1 MVENRFDQTICA
13 QASASGPG
21 AVSIIRISGPDT
33 FGILDSVFKPAKG
46 EGMASRPGYRMVYG
60 AITNPASQE
69 VIDEVLVAV
78 FKTPHSYTGENSAEI
93 YCHGSDYIVSTIQK
107 LLITNGARMAAPGEF
122 TQRAFLNGKM
132 DLTQAE
138 AVADL
143 ISSESKAAHDVAL
156 QQLKGGF
163 SSELK
168 LMRSELVD
176 IVALMELELDFSEED
191 VEFADRSR
199 LRELIDAVQA
209 HIRTLTD
216 SFAYGN
222 AIKNGVPVAIVG
234 AVNTGKST
242 LLNAILGE
250 ERAIVSDIAGTTRD
264 TIEDSIIIDG
274 IQFRFIDTAGIRD
287 TDETIEQIGIS
298 RSRQKMKEASV
309 ILLLLDATRPE
320 EFRTGIEE
328 VAIHLK
334 DSHSHIPIYVLINKS
349 DTVTDTAATTLA
361 HRVREILE
369 VYPFKNTTIMTVSA
383 KNRTGID
390 LLTESLAESQ
400 NALKTSSASATTV
413 TNLRHYEA
421 LTHAQEAL
429 TRVRSG
435 LDTSLSTELLAEDIR
450 LALHHIGTITGEIT
464 PDEIL
469 ATVFGRFCIGK

>member
-1 MVENRFDQTICA
+1 
-13 QASASGPG
+13 
-21 AVSIIRISGPDT
+21 
-33 FGILDSVFKPAKG
+33 
-46 EGMASRPGYRMVYG
+46 MASRPGYRMVYG

-93 YCHGSDYIVSTIQK
+93 YCHGSDYIVSAIQK

-328 VAIHLK
+328 VAIHLR
-334 DSHSHIPIYVLINKS
+334 DSHRNIRTYILINKS
-349 DTVTDTAATTLA
+349 DTVTDTDTLINL
-361 HRVREILE
+361 VREILE
-369 VYPFKNTTIMTVSA
+369 AYPLDEATLMTVSA

-390 LLTESLAESQ
+390 LLTESLAQSQ
-400 NALKTSSASATTV
+400 KVLKTSSASATTV

-421 LTHAQEAL
+421 LTYAQEAL

-469 ATVFGRFCIGK
+469 SNVFGRFCIGK